1 MRPSSFR
8 TWARTLPCAWCL
20 AVMISFAVC
29 RACGAAESVPA
40 EEEHADAPAVTVETE
55 ATEPE
60 PLGPTTE
67 AGSPGPAE
75 EPTSADSAAEPAT
88 PDEVFNS
95 PAHPQ
100 MVTIDGADPDPKSE
114 AETRED
120 DPFPNGFSIR
130 WLMPVDGF
138 GITDL
143 ELSRVDHRPRFS
155 DHARWN
161 IDIPFAVHFVDE
173 PQALGIPSEL
183 YSAQIETRWV
193 QPVGD
198 NLGFDVSV
206 VPGWFS
212 DFDSGRNNGFRVTG
226 HGIATFSLSDEFK
239 LALGVMYLGR
249 DDVKILPAGG
259 IVVTILPDT
268 QIELLMPKP
277 RISQRIS
284 SHDGWD
290 QFVYAGFEL
299 FGGDSWAVTRPD
311 NSYDTLTYRDFRF
324 LIGHEVRGPKAFRNV
339 CEIGY
344 VFARKIE
351 FRNSPET
358 LAPGGTLLLRLGS
371 SY

>member
-8 TWARTLPCAWCL
+8 TWARTAPCAWYCVL
-20 AVMISFAVC
+20 IFFAVC
-29 RACGAAESVPA
+29 RACGGAEPVPA
-40 EEEHADAPAVTVETE
+40 EEEHADAPALSAESEST
-55 ATEPE
+55 
-60 PLGPTTE
+60 
-67 AGSPGPAE
+67 GPAE
-75 EPTSADSAAEPAT
+75 EPKSPESTDEPAT
-88 PDEVFNS
+88 PDDVFNS
-95 PAHPQ
+95 SPHPQ
-100 MVTIDGADPDPKSE
+100 IVTIDGADRDGDSAPE
-114 AETRED
+114 IRED
-120 DPFPNGFSIR
+120 DPFPNGLSIR

-138 GITDL
+138 GMTDL

-155 DHARWN
+155 DHSRWN
-161 IDIPFAVHFVDE
+161 FNIPFAVHFVDE

-193 QPVGD
+193 QPIGD
-198 NLGFDVSV
+198 GLGFDVSV

-212 DFDSGRNNGFRVTG
+212 DFDAGRNNGFRVTG
-226 HGIATFSLSDEFK
+226 HGIATIRLSDEFK
-239 LALGVMYLGR
+239 LALGAMYLGR
-249 DDVKILPAGG
+249 DDVHILPAGG
-259 IVVTILPDT
+259 LVVTILPDT
-268 QIELLMPKP
+268 QIELVMPKP

-290 QFVYAGFEL
+290 QYVYAAFEL

-324 LIGHEVRGPKAFRNV
+324 LIGHELRGPEAFQNV

-351 FRNSPET
+351 FRNSFQT
-358 LAPGGTLLLRLGS
+358 LDPGGTLLLRLGS